1 VPQLK
6 PDKAYTPLK
15 NDEAE
20 QSIIGGTL
28 WKSEYAGIALRLLT
42 PACFYS
48 AWRQN
53 IFQAIKDLWDKG
65 LPIDL
70 ITVDNAL
77 KTPEEKFE
85 LLDCNHYDH
94 RGAHIDYYSKIV
106 RDLFLMRRTRMRIET
121 GLKEIEETNSFD
133 IGELLGNLTDDL
145 LTYKRQSEY
154 FNESLSP
161 AELTDKMLVDI
172 DQRKDAFD
180 KNEQIGIPTGW
191 EEFDRR
197 TSGLEPGDTIILAGR
212 PSMGKSDSLIN
223 IMNYAAMMGYP
234 GLIITLEMSAVAV
247 WKRVAALHNNIYRG
261 RMRDGRLSDGQ
272 VLSIHQKSQKLRQLP
287 LSIVDKAQKQIR
299 LRDIRSLA
307 LEHKHKTGLK
317 ILGIDYIGLIT
328 PPKSFS
334 REREVAQISAGLKSL
349 AQELQIPIIIVSQL
363 SRGLEMRDSRRPRLS
378 DLRDSGSI
386 EQDADMVML
395 IYRSSYYSDIEK
407 PDKKVDPINDKIDI
421 DLAKNRNGEIFAMLD
436 VPYNRAIGRI
446 GDSKTPETEPEPE
459 PEPYPVIKD
468 PEEPF

>member
-1 VPQLK
+1 
-6 PDKAYTPLK
+6 
-15 NDEAE
+15 
-20 QSIIGGTL
+20 
-28 WKSEYAGIALRLLT
+28 
-42 PACFYS
+42 
-48 AWRQN
+48 
-53 IFQAIKDLWDKG
+53 
-65 LPIDL
+65 
-70 ITVDNAL
+70 
-77 KTPEEKFE
+77 
-85 LLDCNHYDH
+85 
-94 RGAHIDYYSKIV
+94 
-106 RDLFLMRRTRMRIET
+106 
-121 GLKEIEETNSFD
+121 
-133 IGELLGNLTDDL
+133 
-145 LTYKRQSEY
+145 
-154 FNESLSP
+154 
-161 AELTDKMLVDI
+161 
-172 DQRKDAFD
+172 
-180 KNEQIGIPTGW
+180 
-191 EEFDRR
+191 
-197 TSGLEPGDTIILAGR
+197 
-212 PSMGKSDSLIN
+212 MGKSDSLIN

-459 PEPYPVIKD
+459 IEPYPVVK
-468 PEEPF
+468 ESEPPLPF